1 MIYWFNDYFTDL
13 FNELLTDH
21 RQYTNLLT
29 DIFLLTYWLINVLF
43 TGWLIKWL
51 FYVFLTSC
59 YDRQNVWVVH
69 YHILDLDTLYHYAY
83 ENKKNIRL
91 IRIEYKL

>member
-1 MIYWFNDYFTDL
+1 MI
-13 FNELLTDH
+13 
-21 RQYTNLLT
+21 
-29 DIFLLTYWLINVLF
+29 VLY
-43 TGWLIKWL
+43 I
-51 FYVFLTSC
+51 TSC

-91 IRIEYKL
+91 IRIEY